1 MQIAGSNAR
10 VLVLLKLSCLISF
23 IEIQLQL
30 GLGSSLYKALIL
42 FSF

>member
-23 IEIQLQL
+23 IEISAAV
-30 GLGSSLYKALIL
+30 GTWFI
-42 FSF
+42 FV